1 MTTFLIVRHGE
12 AEGNAEGRFIGQLD
26 VPLTPLGREQVE
38 RLAPTLLDL
47 GITKIV
53 SSDLQRAAETVRPVA
68 DHLGLVLDYEP
79 RLREI
84 ANGEW
89 AGLLAD
95 DIATRWPERFA
106 AYRAGEDVARDG
118 GERWEDVQRRVREA
132 MVELAGET
140 RNDDVVLV
148 GTHAGP
154 AMAIARWAAGH
165 PPIGNVFTSEFPPLA
180 NTSVSTFRMV
190 ANIPHLIEYNRIH
203 HL

>member
-148 GTHAGP
+148 GTHTGP

>member
-12 AEGNAEGRFIGQLD
+12 AEGNREGRFIGQID
-26 VPLTPLGREQVE
+26 VPLTDLGRNQVE
-38 RLAPTLLDL
+38 RLAPTLMDL
-47 GITKIV
+47 GVTRVV
-53 SSDLQRAAETVRPVA
+53 SSDLQRAAETVKPVA
-68 DHLGLVLDYEP
+68 ERLGLMLEFEP

-89 AGLLAD
+89 AGLMAE

-118 GERWEDVQRRVREA
+118 GERWEDVQRRVRDA
-132 MVELAGET
+132 MIELASQST
-140 RNDDVVLV
+140 NDDVVLV

-165 PPIGNVFTSEFPPLA
+165 PPIGNVFTSEFPALA
-180 NTSVSTFRMV
+180 NTSVSTFQMV
-190 ANIPHLIEYNRIH
+190 ASIPRLIEYNRTH

>member
-12 AEGNAEGRFIGQLD
+12 AEGNAEGRFIGQID
-26 VPLTPLGREQVE
+26 VPLTPLGRRQVE

-68 DHLGLVLDYEP
+68 ELLGLMLEYEP
-79 RLREI
+79 RFREI

-89 AGLLAD
+89 AGLMAD
-95 DIATRWPERFA
+95 DIATMWPERFA
-106 AYRAGEDVARDG
+106 AYRAGEDVAREG

-132 MVELAGET
+132 LIELASAS
-140 RNDDVVLV
+140 RSDDVVLV

-165 PPIGNVFTSEFPPLA
+165 PPIGNVFTSEFPPVA
-180 NTSVSTFRMV
+180 NTSVSTFQMISNNPR
-190 ANIPHLIEYNRIH
+190 LIEYNRIH

>member
-12 AEGNAEGRFIGQLD
+12 AEGNREGRFIGQID
-26 VPLTPLGREQVE
+26 VPLTDLGRNQVE
-38 RLAPTLLDL
+38 RLAPTLMDL
-47 GITKIV
+47 GVTRVV
-53 SSDLQRAAETVRPVA
+53 SSDLQRAAETVKPVA
-68 DHLGLVLDYEP
+68 ERLGLMLEFEP

-89 AGLLAD
+89 AGLMAE

-118 GERWEDVQRRVREA
+118 GERWEDVQRRVRDA
-132 MVELAGET
+132 MIELASQST
-140 RNDDVVLV
+140 DDDVVLV

-165 PPIGNVFTSEFPPLA
+165 PPIGNVFTSEFPALA
-180 NTSVSTFRMV
+180 NTSVSTFQMV
-190 ANIPHLIEYNRIH
+190 ASIPRLIEYNRTH

>member
-12 AEGNAEGRFIGQLD
+12 AEGNAEGRFIGQID

-118 GERWEDVQRRVREA
+118 GERWGDVQRRVREA

-190 ANIPHLIEYNRIH
+190 ANVPHLIEYNRIH